1 MSKTTIQVD
10 TETRD
15 QLAALAAEQGT
26 NMGALIA
33 SWAAAHPTREQREAA
48 IAHNAAVAQERFG
61 YTSTP
66 ESRADAR
73 ARLAAARE
81 RARAGRKD
89 TAA

>member
-48 IAHNAAVAQERFG
+48 TAHNAAVALEAFG
-61 YTSTP
+61 HTSTP

-73 ARLAAARE
+73 ARLAAARK
-81 RARAGRKD
+81 RARASRKD